1 MSDICEQGWLNGVS
15 GLFHF
20 DRHKI
25 PPLACIRN
33 HLSNLVYLYFFA
45 SALQCICIPSCI
57 CISTNLCLP
66 VYLHPYLY
74 LLTIVFLFLPVF
86 AYQWVADRPISRIFD
101 WAVKEG
107 SALSLHRD
115 VWRHVSKHRNLLRIP
130 ETFKCIWT
138 FLKGKTDIV
147 VESFHYQKW
156 LQPVRRTKHMPSL
169 KFQSFKI
176 ICFWRHFWAF
186 DLHCFHMLS
195 GIYLDIFQRFSWQVV
210 CKMPLKAVYDNQPF
224 LDYFTP
230 KWQIYIVCL

>member
-15 GLFHF
+15 GQFHF

-25 PPLACIRN
+25 SPLHVFII
-33 HLSNLVYLYFFA
+33 LFPIW
-45 SALQCICIPSCI
+45 CICIFSPVHCSVFAYILVFAHLCI
-57 CISTNLCLP
+57 CISANLCLP
-66 VYLHPYLY
+66 VYLHPYLC
-74 LLTIVFLFLPVF
+74 LLTIVFLPVF

-147 VESFHYQKW
+147 IESFHYQKW
-156 LQPVRRTKHMPSL
+156 LQPVWE
-169 KFQSFKI
+169 QN
-176 ICFWRHFWAF
+176 IC
-186 DLHCFHMLS
+186 
-195 GIYLDIFQRFSWQVV
+195 
-210 CKMPLKAVYDNQPF
+210 PL
-224 LDYFTP
+224 
-230 KWQIYIVCL
+230 